1 MISTDQNFNLINVER
16 HDKTLALLN
25 IFITCDFFPT
35 ITIPTKISHVTSTL
49 IDNTYVKLS
58 DRHEVSSGVITTHI
72 SDHLPVFNLIGKQQI
87 KKLDDKI
94 VKYRKLDTN
103 TIQRIMNYL
112 DTCDWKNKKS
122 KIFDRN
128 IN

>member
-16 HDKTLALLN
+16 HDKKLALLN

-49 IDNTYVKLS
+49 IDNIYVKLS

-72 SDHLPVFNLIGKQQI
+72 SDHLPVFNFIGKQQI

-94 VKYRKLDTN
+94 VKYRNL
-103 TIQRIMNYL
+103 IPIL
-112 DTCDWKNKKS
+112 FKNNEL
-122 KIFDRN
+122 FRYM
-128 IN
+128 